1 MKIEIFNETKE
12 NLDEYIDTIKK
23 VLLHGLDKLKTG
35 EVTFNIIFV
44 NNPYIHELNKNYRN
58 IDRETDVIT
67 FALEDDKT
75 FNPEERILGD
85 IYISIDKAHSQSE
98 EYGHS
103 LMRELCFLS
112 VHGMLHLLGYD
123 HMEKE
128 EERVMFNLQEE
139 ILDEMGIKR

>member
-1 MKIEIFNETKE
+1 MKIEIFNETNE
-12 NLDEYIDTIKK
+12 NLDEYISIIKE
-23 VLLHGLDKLKTG
+23 VLIHGLNKLETG
-35 EVTFNIIFV
+35 DVTFNIIFV
-44 NNPYIHELNKNYRN
+44 DNDYIHNLNKEYRN

-75 FNPEERILGD
+75 FNPVERVLGD
-85 IYISIDKAHSQSE
+85 IYISIDKEKSQSI

-103 LMRELCFLS
+103 LKRELCFLS

-123 HMEKE
+123 HMNKDD
-128 EERVMFNLQEE
+128 ERVMFKLQED

>member
-1 MKIEIFNETKE
+1 MKIEFFNETE
-12 NLDEYIDTIKK
+12 IDVNNYFDTIKK
-23 VLLHGLDKLKTG
+23 VLLHGLSKLKTG
-35 EVTFNIIFV
+35 DVTFNIIIV
-44 NNPYIHELNKNYRN
+44 DNPYIHKLNKEYRN

-67 FALEDDKT
+67 FALEDDDT

-85 IYISIDKAHSQSE
+85 IYISIDKAKSQSI

-103 LMRELCFLS
+103 LERELCFLS

-123 HMEKE
+123 HMNKE
-128 EERVMFNLQEE
+128 DERVMFKLQED